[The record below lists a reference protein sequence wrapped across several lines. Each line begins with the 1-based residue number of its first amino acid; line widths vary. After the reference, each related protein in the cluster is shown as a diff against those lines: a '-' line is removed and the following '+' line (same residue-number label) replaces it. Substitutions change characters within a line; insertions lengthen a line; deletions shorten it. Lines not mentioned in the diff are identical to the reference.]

1 MIINSN
7 LMILNHDDHCDYDDF
22 SDVPD
27 VPDEPVDPCI
37 LDYDDH

>member
-1 MIINSN
+1 MIINLN

>member
-1 MIINSN
+1 MIINLN
-7 LMILNHDDHCDYDDF
+7 LMISNHDDHCDYDDF